1 MYKKFLL
8 LFLALTVAS
17 VFATSAFALGSG
29 SQVENF
35 TLKDLSGK
43 NVSLNQFKGKVVVLN
58 FWASWCPPCRN
69 EMPEFNEMSK
79 EFKKSGDAVLLAVN
93 MRDGRRETKSKVEN
107 FIKET
112 GYTMTVLLDS
122 DQELAEYFGI
132 RYIPSTFV
140 INKDGKLTGQI
151 QGGTTKAAVMKL
163 VEEAKK

>member
-1 MYKKFLL
+1 MKNGDGCNVQKFLL

-43 NVSLNQFKGKVVVLN
+43 SVSLNQFKGKVVVLN

-79 EFKKSGDAVLLAVN
+79 EFKSPA
-93 MRDGRRETKSKVEN
+93 TPCCW
-107 FIKET
+107 
-112 GYTMTVLLDS
+112 
-122 DQELAEYFGI
+122 
-132 RYIPSTFV
+132 PS
-140 INKDGKLTGQI
+140 I
-151 QGGTTKAAVMKL
+151 
-163 VEEAKK
+163 

>member
-43 NVSLNQFKGKVVVLN
+43 SVSLNQFKGKVVVLN
-58 FWASWCPPCRN
+58 FWTSWCPPCRN

-93 MRDGRRETKSKVEN
+93 TDGRPPRDEVE
-107 FIKET
+107 
-112 GYTMTVLLDS
+112 G
-122 DQELAEYFGI
+122 
-132 RYIPSTFV
+132 
-140 INKDGKLTGQI
+140 
-151 QGGTTKAAVMKL
+151 
-163 VEEAKK
+163 